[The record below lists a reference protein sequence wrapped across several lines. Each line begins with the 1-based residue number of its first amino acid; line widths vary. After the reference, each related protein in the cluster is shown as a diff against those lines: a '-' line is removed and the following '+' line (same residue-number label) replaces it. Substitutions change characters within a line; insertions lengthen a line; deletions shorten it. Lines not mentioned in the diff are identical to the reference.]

1 MIRRKKGKLH
11 LVQVAAVHLDHVL
24 RPIRDA
30 KLFWS
35 MFHVVAQYLSK
46 YIRPVSKYI
55 FRNISAQYL
64 SKYIPWR
71 HLDALVAR
79 VPIHGGVFQENPAS
93 KKIGD

>member
-1 MIRRKKGKLH
+1 
-11 LVQVAAVHLDHVL
+11 
-24 RPIRDA
+24 
-30 KLFWS
+30 

-64 SKYIPWR
+64 SKYIPWC